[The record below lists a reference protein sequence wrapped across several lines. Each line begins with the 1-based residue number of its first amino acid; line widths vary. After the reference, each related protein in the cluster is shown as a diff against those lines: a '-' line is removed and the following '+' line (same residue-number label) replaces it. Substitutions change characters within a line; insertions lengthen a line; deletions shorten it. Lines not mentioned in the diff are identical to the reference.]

1 MEIMEWHGRYVY
13 LYYMNNSGCSLLTS
27 KNGNMVSISHLVNHI
42 QYLQNIS
49 YKDSTR
55 DGGPVEA
62 QLGLSSW

>member
-1 MEIMEWHGRYVY
+1 MGDMYICIIC
-13 LYYMNNSGCSLLTS
+13 MNNSGCSLLTS
-27 KNGNMVSISHLVNHI
+27 KNGNMVSILHLVNHI

-49 YKDSTR
+49 YKDSML